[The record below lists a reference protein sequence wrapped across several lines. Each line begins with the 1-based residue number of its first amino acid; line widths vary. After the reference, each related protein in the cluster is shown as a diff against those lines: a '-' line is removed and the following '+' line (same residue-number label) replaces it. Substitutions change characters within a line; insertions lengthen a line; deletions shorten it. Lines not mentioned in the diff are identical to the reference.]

1 MTMDLAFDIPRCRS
15 DGKKGKGKGE
25 RKGDRVYSA
34 RHVRLAMDLQERR
47 GKITNNNSSTTKE
60 KKN

>member
-1 MTMDLAFDIPRCRS
+1 MDVAFDNPRCRS

-47 GKITNNNSSTTKE
+47 VKITTTNTTKE
-60 KKN
+60 KEKN